1 MIKLTNDYMCKQE
14 TMCTDFTNVTLVSDD
29 INWKCFI
36 KINVHTLPVTSH
48 QGLLNKFVLGTDR
61 DDNG

>member
-1 MIKLTNDYMCKQE
+1 MCI
-14 TMCTDFTNVTLVSDD
+14 DFTNVTLVSDD

-48 QGLLNKFVLGTDR
+48 QGLLNNFVLGTGR